1 MARQEFSRKVKKAAW
16 DRCGGRCEKC
26 TAKLFPGHY
35 AYDHDL
41 PDQMGGEPTLE
52 NCRVL
57 CDACHDA
64 KTFTVDIPTI
74 RKSDRQRDKHIGA
87 KTTYRANRL
96 GNGNQQKRATTPLT
110 KGVGLAYFED
120 QTP

>member
-1 MARQEFSRKVKKAAW
+1 MPRSEFTRKVKKAAW
-16 DRCGGRCEKC
+16 DRCGGKCEKC
-26 TAKLFPGHY
+26 TAKLFPGKY

-57 CDACHDA
+57 CNACHDQ
-64 KTFTVDIPTI
+64 KTFTQDIPTI

-87 KTTYRANRL
+87 VTTPATRRL
-96 GNGNQQKRATTPLT
+96 GKGNQQHSATRRLT
-110 KGVGLAYFED
+110 KGVGLAFFED
-120 QTP
+120 TP